1 VTARQNLDPG
11 VATLVSPAERT
22 CHANAAMRSSFH
34 AKRAVCACRV
44 GLMSLIA
51 FATSACAR
59 HTEQS
64 LTDVRAP
71 FIALERSFQGFQSW
85 ARVDLPDRPEQ
96 GSTHV
101 AGETHE
107 YINAPTPPGAKA
119 FPVGTIFVKTVDSK
133 QKSDIFAMV
142 KRGGGYNASGASGWE
157 WFGLRAR
164 PDGSVAIVWRGVNA
178 PDGESYGG
186 DPLGGCNGCHG
197 AAAKNDHVHAY
208 SLSHH

>member
-1 VTARQNLDPG
+1 MRPPFSN
-11 VATLVSPAERT
+11 ERSWSMCLT
-22 CHANAAMRSSFH
+22 WSVPLLAL
-34 AKRAVCACRV
+34 
-44 GLMSLIA
+44 GLS
-51 FATSACAR
+51 TCAR

-64 LTDVRAP
+64 LADVHAP
-71 FIALERSFQGFQSW
+71 FIALERSFQGFQNW

-96 GSTHV
+96 GNTHV

-107 YINAPTPPGAKA
+107 YINTPTEPGAKE
-119 FPVGTIFVKTVDSK
+119 FPVGTIFVKTVESTK
-133 QKSDIFAMV
+133 KSDIFGMV
-142 KRGGGYNASGASGWE
+142 KRGAGYNASGASGWE

-178 PDGESYGG
+178 PDGETYGG

-208 SLSHH
+208 SLAHR